1 MTQEGAQPN
10 PSEMIYLAE
19 KWSSHAQEY
28 RSYRVQC
35 GTRLDT
41 IPKEYYFLATYPLG
55 NVSLSRPPYDER
67 SKTKKMFFVA
77 TRPTQKCEFSGF
89 Q

>member
-35 GTRLDT
+35 GTRLDIICGEWHCPT
-41 IPKEYYFLATYPLG
+41 QETYD
-55 NVSLSRPPYDER
+55 VPYRER
-67 SKTKKMFFVA
+67 SKAEKVFIF
-77 TRPTQKCEFSGF
+77 RH
-89 Q
+89 